1 MTAQS
6 TAPVPVRPMLL
17 IGGVSGVLIAATLGL
32 WGWYGTTV
40 FFEILRAGWSACF

>member
-1 MTAQS
+1 
-6 TAPVPVRPMLL
+6 MLL